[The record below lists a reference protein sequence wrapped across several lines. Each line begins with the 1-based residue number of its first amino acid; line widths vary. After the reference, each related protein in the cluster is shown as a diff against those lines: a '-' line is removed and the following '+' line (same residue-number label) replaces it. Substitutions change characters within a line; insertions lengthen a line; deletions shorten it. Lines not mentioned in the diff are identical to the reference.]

1 MKTTGFKNTYL
12 SFSRLKR
19 FESCPLSFK
28 LHYIDKLRSEPN
40 DALRFGSLLHTVLE
54 QLYLWVIREE
64 HAGRLPE
71 EHALELYREAW
82 SRSGLSG
89 FGIYQEG
96 LDILKAYLREH
107 AMVDHRDILAVEKEF
122 RLQIAG
128 YEVLGY
134 IDRVDRIDDETV
146 EVIDYKTNRLLFTR
160 DEVDSDLQLTVY
172 LMAARQAWPWAKKI
186 RLVFHLLRHGV
197 RMVTERTDEQ
207 IEAAREYI
215 VALGKQTES
224 ADEYP
229 PRINPNCQYCDH
241 RQHCPAYQEAVAG
254 QVEVVKSSKN
264 DLESIAREREQVA
277 NLAKILYGRKAEL
290 ERILKAQLEE
300 QDTLELAGMV
310 YRISHSTQKSYP
322 IDATLKVFS
331 EVAGVDETDARQRL
345 LVVDKA
351 KVDALV
357 KKLGKNMPRTAHRML
372 KTQLDAVAEK
382 NFVPRF
388 YAKAAR

>member
-1 MKTTGFKNTYL
+1 MKTTAFKNTYL
-12 SFSRLKR
+12 SVSRIKR

-54 QLYLWVIREE
+54 QLYRWVIQEE
-64 HAGRLPE
+64 HTGRLPE

-122 RLQIAG
+122 RLRVG
-128 YEVLGY
+128 SYEVLGY
-134 IDRVDRIDDETV
+134 IDRIDRIDDETI
-146 EVIDYKTNRLLFTR
+146 EVIDYKTNRLIFTR
-160 DEVDSDLQLTVY
+160 DEVSTDLQLTVY
-172 LMAARQAWPWAKKI
+172 LMAVRELWPWAKKV
-186 RLVFHLLRHGV
+186 RLVFHLLRHNM
-197 RMVTERTDEQ
+197 RMQTDRTDEQ
-207 IEAAREYI
+207 IDAAREYI
-215 VALGKQTES
+215 VSIGGRTEGTDDF
-224 ADEYP
+224 A
-229 PRINPNCQYCDH
+229 PRLNPNCQYCDH

-254 QVEVVKSSKN
+254 QVEVVKSSKG
-264 DLESIAREREQVA
+264 DLETIAREREQVA
-277 NLAKILYGRKAEL
+277 NLAKILYARKAEL

-310 YRISHSTQKSYP
+310 YRMSHSTQKSYP
-322 IDATLKVFS
+322 VESTLRVLR
-331 EVAGVDETDARQRL
+331 EVAGLDENEIRQQL

-357 KKLGKNMPRTAHRML
+357 RKLGKNMPRTEHRML
-372 KTQLDAVAEK
+372 KTQLDAVADK
-382 NFVPRF
+382 SFTPRF
-388 YAKAAR
+388 YAKAT